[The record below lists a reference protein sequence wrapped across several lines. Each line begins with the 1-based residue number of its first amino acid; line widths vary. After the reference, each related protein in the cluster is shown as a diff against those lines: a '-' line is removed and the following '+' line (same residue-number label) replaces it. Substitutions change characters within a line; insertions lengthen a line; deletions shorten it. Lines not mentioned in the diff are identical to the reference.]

1 MKGVDLTVSA
11 KLFRGLGDVS
21 RLRVLA
27 ALREG
32 PLTVGTIV
40 ARTRLTQSNTSMHL
54 TCLADCGLVVKERRG
69 RFVEYEIAD
78 KRVVRLVDE
87 AEELLLDLGPRI
99 TACPRYR
106 EPNKRRGGRRT
117 QGRNRR

>member
-1 MKGVDLTVSA
+1 MKTADLTVAA

-21 RLRVLA
+21 RLKVLA

-40 ARTRLTQSNTSMHL
+40 ARTRLSQSNTSMHL
-54 TCLADCGLVVKERRG
+54 HCLADCGLVVKERRG

-87 AEELLLDLGPRI
+87 AELLLDLGPRVA
-99 TACPRYR
+99 ACPRYR
-106 EPNKRRGGRRT
+106 EPARGRGRRPT
-117 QGRNRR
+117 QGRERR